1 MEVTPE
7 IRRMIHK
14 AEPTHQLRAKFR
26 EQGGR
31 TLREEGVLSAIEGK
45 SSLDEVLRVTHNE
58 DCEDDQNARNTAKA
72 KKVAAAAPPPPT
84 PPTPPAPAPDSPTK
98 EAA

>member
-1 MEVTPE
+1 MV
-7 IRRMIHK
+7 HK
-14 AEPTHQLRAKFR
+14 AAATHEIRAKFR

-31 TLREEGVLSAIEGK
+31 TLREEGVLSALEGR

-58 DCEDDQNARNTAKA
+58 DGEQEQGARDGKHKVAAKP
-72 KKVAAAAPPPPT
+72 AAAAPTPAPSEPSPT
-84 PPTPPAPAPDSPTK
+84 PPTAPRNK